1 MGAEEQCFSAFLIK
15 KQHVIIRKE
24 EESMSEYLLE
34 MSGICKSFAGV
45 KALDHVDFRVRPGKV
60 MCLAGENGCGKSTLV
75 KIISGVYTKDEG
87 HVTFDGQP
95 ITKITPAEAT
105 KLGIQVIYQ
114 DLSILPN
121 LTVRENL
128 AINSEITAGRKI
140 VNKKRWDE
148 TAKEALSKIGYQID
162 LDAKMGTL
170 SVADKQL
177 VAICRAMLFDAKLI
191 IMDEPTTAL
200 TKKEVD
206 ALFTT
211 VRQLKDSG
219 IAIMFISHKT
229 EEIFEISDDVCI
241 MRNGKN
247 VYGGPTAEL
256 TPKEFTYYM
265 TGRELTDE
273 RFVPKNVSKDPVLKV
288 DHLSLKNKFQD
299 VSFELRKGEILGV
312 TGLLG
317 SGRTELA
324 LSLFGLEKPQSG
336 TITLNG
342 EPVRISSPIK
352 AQKLKIGYVPEDR
365 LTEGLCLQQPIA
377 DNITL
382 SSLKRLAGA
391 LGFLKHQDLVDDANI
406 WKDKFSIKTDDVRKF
421 ASTLSGG
428 NQQKIVLSKWLSN
441 DLDILILNGP
451 TVGVDVGAKQDIHA
465 LVHELANEG
474 LAVMIISDDLSE
486 VVVNCSR
493 VIVMKDG
500 SIVGEMAGDEIT
512 ESSILDIIR

>member
-1 MGAEEQCFSAFLIK
+1 
-15 KQHVIIRKE
+15 
-24 EESMSEYLLE
+24 MSEYLLE
-34 MSGICKSFAGV
+34 MTGICKSFAGV
-45 KALDHVDFRVRPGKV
+45 HALKNVNFKVRPGKV

-87 HVTFDGQP
+87 EVIFEGKP

-114 DLSILPN
+114 DLSIFPN
-121 LTVRENL
+121 LTVMENL
-128 AINSEITAGRKI
+128 AINSEITAGKKL
-140 VNKKRWDE
+140 VNRKRWE
-148 TAKEALSKIGYQID
+148 ATAKEALSKIGYNID
-162 LDAKMGTL
+162 LNAKMGEL

-177 VAICRAMLFDAKLI
+177 VAICRALLFDAKLI

-206 ALFTT
+206 ALFKTA
-211 VRQLKDSG
+211 RQLRDSG

-241 MRNGKN
+241 MRNGEN
-247 VYGGPTAEL
+247 VYAGPTAEL
-256 TPKEFTYYM
+256 TPQKFTYYM
-265 TGRELTDE
+265 TGRELTDDH
-273 RFVPKNVSKDPVLKV
+273 FVPKNVSKEPVLKTE
-288 DHLSLKNKFQD
+288 HLTLKGKFED
-299 VSFELRKGEILGV
+299 VSFELHKGEILGI

-324 LSLFGLEKPQSG
+324 LSLFGLEHPKEG

-342 EPVRISSPIK
+342 QQVKIASPIH

-365 LTEGLCLQQPIA
+365 LTEGLCLQQSIS

-382 SSLKRLAGA
+382 SSLKRLSNA
-391 LGFLKHQDLVDDANI
+391 LGIIKEKDILDDANI
-406 WKDKFSIKTDDVRKF
+406 WKEKFSIKTDDVRKF

-441 DLDILILNGP
+441 DLDVLILNGP

-465 LVHELANEG
+465 LVHGLANEG
-474 LAVMIISDDLSE
+474 LAVIIISDDLSE

-493 VIVMKDG
+493 VIVMKEG
-500 SIVGEMAGDEIT
+500 RIVGEMTGDDIT
-512 ESSILDIIR
+512 ENNILDIIR

>member
-1 MGAEEQCFSAFLIK
+1 
-15 KQHVIIRKE
+15 
-24 EESMSEYLLE
+24 MSEYLLE
-34 MSGICKSFAGV
+34 MKGICKSFAGV
-45 KALDHVDFRVRPGKV
+45 RALDHVNFKVRPGKV

-75 KIISGVYTKDEG
+75 KIISGVYTRDEG
-87 HVTFDGQP
+87 EVIFEGQP
-95 ITKITPAEAT
+95 VTKITPAEAT
-105 KLGIQVIYQ
+105 RMGIQVIYQ
-114 DLSILPN
+114 DLSIFPN
-121 LTVRENL
+121 LTVMENL
-128 AINSEITAGRKI
+128 AINSEITAGVKF
-140 VNKKRWDE
+140 VNRKRWEE
-148 TAKEALSKIGYQID
+148 TAKEALSKIGYNID
-162 LDAKMGTL
+162 LYAKMGEL

-177 VAICRAMLFDAKLI
+177 VAICRALLFNAKLI

-211 VRQLKDSG
+211 VRQLRDSG

-229 EEIFEISDDVCI
+229 DEILEISDDVCI
-241 MRNGKN
+241 MRNGKI
-247 VYGGPTAEL
+247 VYYGLTSEL
-256 TPKEFTYYM
+256 TPDQFTYYM
-265 TGRELTDE
+265 TGRELTND
-273 RFVPKNVSKDPVLKV
+273 RFEPKNISREPVLKV
-288 DHLSLKNKFQD
+288 DQLTLPGNYENVTFS
-299 VSFELRKGEILGV
+299 LRKGEILGI

-324 LSLFGLEKPQSG
+324 LSLFGLNNPKSG

-342 EPVRISSPIK
+342 SQVKITSPMK

-382 SSLKRLAGA
+382 ASLKRLSNA
-391 LGFLKHQDLVDDANI
+391 LGILKHQDILDDAQI
-406 WKDKFSIKTDDVRKF
+406 WKEKFSIATDDVRKF

-441 DLDILILNGP
+441 DLDVLILNGP

-474 LAVMIISDDLSE
+474 LAVIIISDDLSE
-486 VVVNCSR
+486 VVTNCNR
-493 VIVMKDG
+493 VIVMKEG
-500 SIVGEMAGDEIT
+500 RIVGEMDGDQVT
-512 ESSILDIIR
+512 EDNILEIIR

>member
-1 MGAEEQCFSAFLIK
+1 
-15 KQHVIIRKE
+15 
-24 EESMSEYLLE
+24 MSEYLLE
-34 MSGICKSFAGV
+34 MTGICKSFAGV
-45 KALDHVDFRVRPGKV
+45 HALDHVNFAVRPGSV
-60 MCLAGENGCGKSTLV
+60 ICLAGENGCGKSTLV

-87 HVTFDGQP
+87 KVTFEGQE
-95 ITKITPAEAT
+95 IDKITPAEAT

-114 DLSILPN
+114 DLSIFPN
-121 LTVRENL
+121 LTVMENL
-128 AINSEITAGRKI
+128 AINSEITAGQKL
-140 VNKKRWDE
+140 VNRKRWE
-148 TAKEALSKIGYQID
+148 KTAKEALSKIGYDID
-162 LDAKMGTL
+162 LYAKMGDL

-177 VAICRAMLFDAKLI
+177 VAICRALLFNAKLI

-206 ALFTT
+206 ALFKT
-211 VRQLKDSG
+211 VRQLKESN

-247 VYGGPTAEL
+247 VYAGRTADL
-256 TPKEFTYYM
+256 TKDDFTYHM
-265 TGRELTDE
+265 TGRRLTNDK
-273 RFVPKNVSKDPVLKV
+273 FVPKNVSEEPVLKV
-288 DHLSLKNKFQD
+288 KDLTLKGAYEK
-299 VSFELRKGEILGV
+299 VSFELRRGEILGI

-324 LSLFGLEKPQSG
+324 LSLFGLMKPKGGQ
-336 TITLNG
+336 IELNG
-342 EPVRISSPIK
+342 KNVSISSPMA

-365 LTEGLCLQQPIA
+365 LTEGLCLRQPIA

-382 SSLKRLAGA
+382 SSLKRLSGKFGI
-391 LGFLKHQDLVDDANI
+391 LNHKNIYKDAQI
-406 WKDKFSIKTDDVRKF
+406 WVDKFSIATDDPHKY

-451 TVGVDVGAKQDIHA
+451 TVGVDVGAKQDIHQ
-465 LVHELANEG
+465 LVHELANDG
-474 LAVMIISDDLSE
+474 LAVIIISDDLSE
-486 VVVNCSR
+486 VVQNCNR

-500 SIVGEMAGDEIT
+500 LISGEIGADDIT
-512 ESSILDIIR
+512 EDNILEIIR

>member
-1 MGAEEQCFSAFLIK
+1 MA
-15 KQHVIIRKE
+15 
-24 EESMSEYLLE
+24 EYLLE
-34 MSGICKSFAGV
+34 MTGICKSFAGV
-45 KALDHVDFRVRPGKV
+45 HALKNVNFKVRPGKV

-87 HVTFDGQP
+87 EVIFEGKP

-114 DLSILPN
+114 DLSIFPN
-121 LTVRENL
+121 LTVMENL
-128 AINSEITAGRKI
+128 AINSEITAGKKL
-140 VNKKRWDE
+140 VNRKRWE
-148 TAKEALSKIGYQID
+148 ATAKEALSKIGYNID
-162 LDAKMGTL
+162 LNAKMGEL

-177 VAICRAMLFDAKLI
+177 VAICRALLFDAKLI

-206 ALFTT
+206 ALFKTA
-211 VRQLKDSG
+211 RQLRDSG

-241 MRNGKN
+241 MRNGEN
-247 VYGGPTAEL
+247 VYAGPTAEL
-256 TPKEFTYYM
+256 TPQKFTYYM
-265 TGRELTDE
+265 TGRELTDDH
-273 RFVPKNVSKDPVLKV
+273 FIPKNVSKEPVLKTE
-288 DHLSLKNKFQD
+288 HLTLKGKFED
-299 VSFELRKGEILGV
+299 VSFELRKGEILGI

-324 LSLFGLEKPQSG
+324 LSLFGLEHPKEG

-342 EPVRISSPIK
+342 QQVKIASPIH

-365 LTEGLCLQQPIA
+365 LTEGLCLQQSIS

-382 SSLKRLAGA
+382 SSLKRLSNA
-391 LGFLKHQDLVDDANI
+391 LGIIKEKDILDDANI
-406 WKDKFSIKTDDVRKF
+406 WKQKFSIKTDDVRKF

-441 DLDILILNGP
+441 DLDVLILNGP

-465 LVHELANEG
+465 LVHGLANEG
-474 LAVMIISDDLSE
+474 LAVIIISDDLSE

-493 VIVMKDG
+493 VIVMKEG
-500 SIVGEMAGDEIT
+500 RIVGEMTGDDIT
-512 ESSILDIIR
+512 ENNILDIIR

>member
-1 MGAEEQCFSAFLIK
+1 
-15 KQHVIIRKE
+15 
-24 EESMSEYLLE
+24 MSEYLLE
-34 MSGICKSFAGV
+34 MTGICKSFAGV
-45 KALDHVDFRVRPGKV
+45 HALKNVNFKVRPGKV

-87 HVTFDGQP
+87 EVIFEGKP

-114 DLSILPN
+114 DLSIFPN
-121 LTVRENL
+121 LTVMENL
-128 AINSEITAGRKI
+128 AINSEITAGKKLVNRKS
-140 VNKKRWDE
+140 WE
-148 TAKEALSKIGYQID
+148 ATAKEALSKIGYNID
-162 LDAKMGTL
+162 LNAKMGEL

-177 VAICRAMLFDAKLI
+177 VAICRALLFDAKLI

-206 ALFTT
+206 ALFKTA
-211 VRQLKDSG
+211 RQLRDSG

-241 MRNGKN
+241 MRNGEN
-247 VYGGPTAEL
+247 VYAGPTKEL
-256 TPKEFTYYM
+256 TPKEFTYHM
-265 TGRELTDE
+265 TGRELTDDH
-273 RFVPKNVSKDPVLKV
+273 FVAKNVSKEPVLKV
-288 DHLSLKNKFQD
+288 DHLSLKNKFKD
-299 VSFELRKGEILGV
+299 VSFELRKGEILGI

-324 LSLFGLEKPQSG
+324 LSLFGLEHPKEG
-336 TITLNG
+336 TIVLNG
-342 EPVRISSPIK
+342 EPVKITSPIK

-365 LTEGLCLQQPIA
+365 LTEGLCLQQPIS

-382 SSLKRLAGA
+382 SSLKRLSNAIG
-391 LGFLKHQDLVDDANI
+391 LIRNKDILDDANI
-406 WKDKFSIKTDDVRKF
+406 WKEKFSIKTDDVRKF

-441 DLDILILNGP
+441 DLDVLILNGP

-465 LVHELANEG
+465 LVHNLANEG
-474 LAVMIISDDLSE
+474 LAVIIISDDLSE

-493 VIVMKDG
+493 VIVMKEG
-500 SIVGEMAGDEIT
+500 QIVGEMTGDDISENN
-512 ESSILDIIR
+512 ILEIIR

>member
-1 MGAEEQCFSAFLIK
+1 
-15 KQHVIIRKE
+15 
-24 EESMSEYLLE
+24 MSEEYLLQ
-34 MSGICKSFAGV
+34 MSGIHKSFSGV
-45 KALDHVDFRVRPGKV
+45 HALDNVNFAVRPGKV

-75 KIISGVYTKDEG
+75 KIISGVYTRDAG
-87 HVTFDGQP
+87 TVTFEGRE

-105 KLGIQVIYQ
+105 RLGIQVIYQ
-114 DLSILPN
+114 DLSIFPN

-128 AINSEITAGRKI
+128 AINSEITAGAKL
-140 VNKKRWDE
+140 VNRKRWDA
-148 TAKEALSKIGYQID
+148 TAREALSKIGCQID
-162 LDAKMGTL
+162 LDAKMGEL
-170 SVADKQL
+170 SIADKQL
-177 VAICRAMLFDAKLI
+177 VAICRALLFNAKLI

-211 VRQLKDSG
+211 VRQLRDSG

-247 VYGGPTAEL
+247 VYSGKTADL
-256 TPKEFTYYM
+256 TKKDFVYYL
-265 TGRELTDE
+265 TGRELEDDHFIPTNISE
-273 RFVPKNVSKDPVLKV
+273 EPVLQVK
-288 DHLSLKNKFQD
+288 HMEMKGKLHD

-324 LSLFGLEKPQSG
+324 LALFGLAKPSG
-336 TITLNG
+336 GEIILNG
-342 EPVRISSPIK
+342 KSVKIPSPIA
-352 AQKLKIGYVPEDR
+352 AQKLRIGYVPEDR

-377 DNITL
+377 DNIAL
-382 SSLKRLAGA
+382 ASLKRLSSG
-391 LGFLKHQDLVDDANI
+391 LGLLKKSSIAKEAAI
-406 WKDKFSIKTDDVRKF
+406 WVDKFSIATDDPRKF

-441 DLDILILNGP
+441 DLDVLILNGP

-465 LVHELANEG
+465 LVHDLANEG
-474 LAVMIISDDLSE
+474 LAVIIISDDLAE

-493 VIVMKDG
+493 VIVMKEG
-500 SIVGEMAGDEIT
+500 SIVGEMTGDAIT
-512 ESSILDIIR
+512 EDNILEIIR